1 MSEHILNLTIA
12 RSRSFFICLLCL
24 LGFLVPGN
32 AQAQTASRAFG
43 GLSVSPSSLHSASLL
58 KALENGAIDNL
69 KLHHKSA
76 LQTFYQGRQNQPYW
90 MSETTVYSRAESM
103 YKAIDEAWTH
113 GLNPH
118 NYHYIEIYRLMGEE
132 DDPKSRTKLELLLS
146 DAFISYTRDLSGMR
160 VDGRPMNLDNDNW
173 RPQIDAHNAVQY
185 LISLGGDF
193 DAILNAVEP
202 QGQTYKALR
211 RELIRLVNEGESE
224 KEDLL
229 PITFEGVLRP
239 GWGHAVI
246 PKIRA
251 YLEMPRLE
259 RNNTTYDD
267 NLAAAVIRFQK
278 NNNLEPDGVIG
289 SSTLEAMNRT
299 NLRKINQIIANL
311 ERLRWVNTDRGDK
324 FVIVNIPSA
333 TLWAIENGKVAF
345 EMPVIVGTP
354 VRATLSF
361 NAVINGVRL
370 NPDWTVPPTIKK
382 FDILPKV
389 KEDPSYFSDKGMEL
403 IRGYGSDA
411 TTLDPHSIDWDN
423 LSSSELHSIRMV
435 QTPGDHNPLGRYRIL
450 MPNRH
455 NIYLHDTNHPEL
467 FGKNERALSSGCIR
481 MKYPRQMTEFLLED
495 AAGVWDD
502 ERINGVL
509 ETYKKTDIDLQRSI
523 PVSILYYTVWLDGN
537 GQVVYGN
544 DIYGKDAKLMELL
557 SNIDGTFIP
566 VHNKRYAGDLS
577 DAQVAINR

>member
-1 MSEHILNLTIA
+1 MYEHFYNSVKASLRSILACT
-12 RSRSFFICLLCL
+12 ICLVGL
-24 LGFLVPGN
+24 LSADN
-32 AQAQTASRAFG
+32 AQAQIANNTPGAIS
-43 GLSVSPSSLHSASLL
+43 GLSSFFHEASLL
-58 KALENGAIDNL
+58 GALESGAVADL
-69 KLHHKSA
+69 KLRHKSA
-76 LQTFYQGRQNQPYW
+76 LVTFYQERQNQAYW
-90 MSETTVYSRAESM
+90 MSEKTIYSRAEDM

-132 DDPKSRTKLELLLS
+132 DAQSRAELELLLT
-146 DAFISYTRDLSGMR
+146 DAFIAYARDLSGMR
-160 VDGRPMNLDNDNW
+160 VDGRPMNLDNENW
-173 RPQIDAHNAVQY
+173 KPQINALEALQY
-185 LISLGGDF
+185 LNSGSGDF
-193 DAILNAVEP
+193 KSNLHAIEP

-229 PITFEGVLRP
+229 PIFFEGVLRP
-239 GWGHAVI
+239 GWGHAVV

-251 YLEMPRLE
+251 YLEMPKLE
-259 RNNTTYDD
+259 HNNTTYDD
-267 NLAAAVIRFQK
+267 NLAAAVIHFQK
-278 NNNLEPDGVIG
+278 ENNLEPDGVIG
-289 SSTLEAMNRT
+289 SSTLEAINRT

-361 NAVINGVRL
+361 NTVINGVRL

-389 KEDPSYFSDKGMEL
+389 KEDPAYFADKGMEL

-411 TTLDPHSIDWDN
+411 KTLDPYSIDWDN
-423 LSSSELHSIRMV
+423 LSTSELHSIRMV
-435 QTPGDHNPLGRYRIL
+435 QTPGDHNPLGRYRVL

-467 FGKNERALSSGCIR
+467 FSKNERALSSGCIR

-495 AAGVWDD
+495 AAGKWDD
-502 ERINGVL
+502 ERIDSVL
-509 ETYKKTDIDLQRSI
+509 ETYHKTDIDLQRSI
-523 PVSILYYTVWLDGN
+523 PVSILYYTAWLDGN
-537 GQVVYGN
+537 GHVVYGN
-544 DIYGKDAKLMELL
+544 DIYNKDEKLFEML
-557 SNIDGTFIP
+557 SNIDGIFIP

-577 DAQVAINR
+577 DAQVALNR